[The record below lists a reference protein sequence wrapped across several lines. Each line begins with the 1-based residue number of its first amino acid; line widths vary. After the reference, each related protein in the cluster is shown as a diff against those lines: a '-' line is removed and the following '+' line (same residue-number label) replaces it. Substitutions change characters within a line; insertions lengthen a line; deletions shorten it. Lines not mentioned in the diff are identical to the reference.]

1 MAQESQYNQD
11 SISLGAQKPTKYSFD
26 IYRAELINNHRTH
39 ELEMILFSNVIS
51 WELFVAKMTR
61 TELKG
66 LADFIYRY
74 LENN

>member
-1 MAQESQYNQD
+1 MKS
-11 SISLGAQKPTKYSFD
+11 PTNETNSAKLSFD
-26 IYRAELINNHRTH
+26 VYRAELSREGGSHRL
-39 ELEMILFSNVIS
+39 ELSNVIS

-74 LENN
+74 LEKN